1 MRKMTQKLER
11 TNLMVL
17 LQMRMKLTK
26 LFYEH
31 LVTLNEAFFFG
42 VVMVL
47 LLVMMLQ
54 MLQRLEKMNLMILL
68 LTRIWLTRLFC
79 IHLATF

>member
-1 MRKMTQKLER
+1 MDIKL
-11 TNLMVL
+11 L
-17 LQMRMKLTK
+17 
-26 LFYEH
+26 YE
-31 LVTLNEAFFFG
+31 VVFFFG

-79 IHLATF
+79 IHLAMF